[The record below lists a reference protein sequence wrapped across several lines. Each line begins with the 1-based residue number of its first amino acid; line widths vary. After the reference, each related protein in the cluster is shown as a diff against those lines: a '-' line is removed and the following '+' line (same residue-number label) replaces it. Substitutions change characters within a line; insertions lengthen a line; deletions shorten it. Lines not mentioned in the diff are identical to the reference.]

1 MYERKYGSNYD
12 NELSTTDIAK
22 QTRTWIT
29 TQKKTGA
36 FPKELKVSVR
46 SRYFSG
52 GSSID
57 VRITALP
64 SDWDIFNREYFEI
77 EARDHGS
84 MFPRV
89 SRYTA
94 QVEKIRTE
102 IDTYVNSFNHDGS
115 EIQVD
120 YFDVNFYFHG
130 VNLDWSRFHEI
141 EKAYRDSI
149 KSQVANS

>member
-1 MYERKYGSNYD
+1 MYDRTYGSNYND
-12 NELSTTDIAK
+12 RMSTTDIAK
-22 QTRTWIT
+22 QVRGWVTA
-29 TQKKTGA
+29 QKKTGA

-57 VRITALP
+57 VSITALP
-64 SDWDIFNREYFEI
+64 SDWDLFNREYFEI

-94 QVEKIRTE
+94 QVEKIRAE
-102 IDTYVNSFNHDGS
+102 ITDYVNSFNHDGS

-130 VNLDWSRFHEI
+130 VDLDWSKFREI
-141 EKAYRDSI
+141 ENAYRESI
-149 KSQVANS
+149 ESQVVNS